1 MRKRILSLA
10 IMAVA
15 SVAAMAQ
22 DAYIFTS
29 FREPSTG
36 GMHYLYS
43 YDGLKWD
50 TIPGEWMRPEI
61 GNEQLYVDA
70 FTGEAVVPHFAPD
83 DRVFRDPSITQGEDG
98 TFHLVWTMQW
108 YGARSFGYAHS
119 KDLINW
125 SKQIAV
131 PVMQNNPTN
140 NVWAPEIFYDDEL
153 KEYFIIW
160 ASMLDPKKR
169 TSADNLGTNAAQR
182 LWYTSTKDFKRF
194 APAKPYYDPGFNSID
209 AFLLKRASKDYV
221 LVVKDNRKPGFSNL
235 FCVFSDSPHGPFHT
249 ADNAPRGKTPTTTF
263 GKTYSEGP
271 CAVNLGKEW
280 VIYFDQYRPQSFG
293 AVSTTDFK
301 TFTPI
306 PERISVP
313 LEHKHGTIVKVKREI
328 VENLLKEAKKR
339 YGK

>member
-1 MRKRILSLA
+1 MLKYINNHTITMKKRIFSLA
-10 IMAVA
+10 LMAMA
-15 SVAAMAQ
+15 SIAAMAQ

-83 DRVFRDPSITQGEDG
+83 DRVFRDPSITQGPDG

-108 YGARSFGYAHS
+108 YGAKGFGYAHS

-153 KEYFIIW
+153 KQSHFFNGYNFEDVIAMKVAY
-160 ASMLDPKKR
+160 D
-169 TSADNLGTNAAQR
+169 DNSYG
-182 LWYTSTKDFKRF
+182 YVV
-194 APAKPYYDPGFNSID
+194 
-209 AFLLKRASKDYV
+209 DYIM
-221 LVVKDNRKPGFSNL
+221 
-235 FCVFSDSPHGPFHT
+235 H
-249 ADNAPRGKTPTTTF
+249 
-263 GKTYSEGP
+263 
-271 CAVNLGKEW
+271 
-280 VIYFDQYRPQSFG
+280 
-293 AVSTTDFK
+293 
-301 TFTPI
+301 
-306 PERISVP
+306 IS
-313 LEHKHGTIVKVKREI
+313 L
-328 VENLLKEAKKR
+328 
-339 YGK
+339 